1 MQEDADASTAEEQ
14 RLMRVLK
21 PTHDTWRST
30 FTSRSAHP
38 SSEVVGSCE
47 RENARELCCAA
58 QALVALRRT
67 QKTGT
72 FPVVTLEQICTK
84 VLELWYKMGSAY
96 DIPGTISPERCTV
109 KWRHSWNI
117 VCTSSCTTA
126 VNRRN
131 ELRIWIKL
139 QIRGPPLCLTCESG
153 RRVRRRENAALSR
166 TLRGV

>member
-84 VLELWYKMGSAY
+84 VLELCGDIVGTLSVLRLVPQPLTGETNSEFGSNYKFVGPRSA
-96 DIPGTISPERCTV
+96 
-109 KWRHSWNI
+109 
-117 VCTSSCTTA
+117 
-126 VNRRN
+126 
-131 ELRIWIKL
+131 
-139 QIRGPPLCLTCESG
+139 
-153 RRVRRRENAALSR
+153 
-166 TLRGV
+166 